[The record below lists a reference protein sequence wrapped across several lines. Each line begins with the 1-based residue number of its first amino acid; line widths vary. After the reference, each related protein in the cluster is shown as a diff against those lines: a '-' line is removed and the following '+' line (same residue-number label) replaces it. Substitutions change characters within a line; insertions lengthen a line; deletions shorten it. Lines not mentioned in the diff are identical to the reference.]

1 MQRKALGRGFSDV
14 GQGVAAL
21 FPAFEATGGSVSEI
35 ALDQIRPNRYQPRQ
49 RFSDAGLASL
59 AASMKTHGLL
69 QPILVQRGE
78 DGTFELIAGE
88 RRWRAAQIAGLAR
101 IPAIVRTAQT
111 REMMEW
117 AILENTQREDLNPME
132 RAQAYARLV
141 SEFSLTQEEIAARMG
156 IDRSSVANFL
166 RMIHLP
172 KTLWGD
178 IEEGRLSM
186 GHAKVLLS
194 LEKAADQQAVAAQI
208 IAGGWSVRQAEDHV
222 RKMKSAPAVVRP
234 RASAA
239 LPEVADME
247 TRLRHSLGTRV
258 RILHRGKTG
267 EIRIT
272 YHSLDEFDR
281 LLTRFEI
288 PPATS

>member
-1 MQRKALGRGFSDV
+1 MPRKALGRGFSDV
-14 GQGVAAL
+14 GQGVSAL
-21 FPAFEATGGSVSEI
+21 FPAFKSADGAVLEI
-35 ALDQIRPNRYQPRQ
+35 ALDRIRPNRYQPRQ

-59 AASMKTHGLL
+59 AASLKTHGLL
-69 QPILVQRGE
+69 QPVLVQRGE

-88 RRWRAAQIAGLAR
+88 RRWRAAQIAGLTQ

-141 SEFSLTQEEIAARMG
+141 SEFSLTQEEIATRMG

-172 KTLWGD
+172 KALWGD

-194 LEKAADQQAVAAQI
+194 LENAADQQTAAARI
-208 IAGGWSVRQAEDHV
+208 IAGGWSVRQAEGHI
-222 RKMKSAPAVVRP
+222 RQMKSAPTAARTRP
-234 RASAA
+234 SDA

-258 RILHRGKTG
+258 RILHRGRTG

-281 LLTRFEI
+281 LLERFEGSS
-288 PPATS
+288 AGS

>member
-1 MQRKALGRGFSDV
+1 MPRKALGRGFSDV

-21 FPAFEATGGSVSEI
+21 FPAFKSPDGSVSEI

-59 AASMKTHGLL
+59 AASLKTHGLL
-69 QPILVQRGE
+69 QPVLVQRGE

-132 RAQAYARLV
+132 RGQAYARLV

-172 KTLWGD
+172 KALWND

-194 LEKAADQQAVAAQI
+194 LEKEADQLTAAARI
-208 IAGGWSVRQAEDHV
+208 IAGGWSVRQTEAHV
-222 RKMKSAPAVVRP
+222 KQMKSVPITVRD
-234 RASAA
+234 RASDT

-258 RILHRGKTG
+258 RIVHRGRTG

-281 LLTRFEI
+281 LLERFEGS
-288 PPATS
+288 PGGS